1 LWNRKCFGNGF
12 VGFCCFDFD
21 PDFEL
26 DLFLVFHFLG
36 EFDFVNRNVVHV
48 SIFYLYVFSSFTINF
63 LLGCREI
70 RGNVKNTNCW
80 ILGAIVLY
88 IRFSFVIPFSPVKM
102 EHNWN
107 VIAVT
112 SSSLFIFR
120 MVSLVKAN

>member
-1 LWNRKCFGNGF
+1 M
-12 VGFCCFDFD
+12 
-21 PDFEL
+21 
-26 DLFLVFHFLG
+26 
-36 EFDFVNRNVVHV
+36 
-48 SIFYLYVFSSFTINF
+48 SFPPLQINF